1 MSGTRITVQE
11 RLVDAAARATPEV
24 VSRRFRGLS
33 DKGLA
38 WLFIAPIMLLLLA
51 INIFPLFWAIW
62 LSFTNYRANRPNELI
77 KNVGL
82 SNYQHILGDADIWT
96 AMQTTAHFVVWTIA
110 LETLIGFGLAYLI
123 DR

>member
-1 MSGTRITVQE
+1 MSMLNRTADT
-11 RLVDAAARATPEV
+11 LARATPAPAV
-24 VSRRFRGLS
+24 RKMRSLS
-33 DKGLA
+33 DRGVA
-38 WLFIAPIMLLLLA
+38 WLFIAPTMLLLLA

-110 LETLIGFGLAYLI
+110 LETLIGF
-123 DR
+123 